1 MSFFIRSLPRLPK
14 TYNRSVFLQ
23 SINKRAFHQSIANM
37 GVHNIANATEFK
49 SALTDNQ
56 VVVLDA
62 FATWCGPCKA
72 IAPRVAKLSE
82 DYPAAH
88 FIKIDVDELP
98 EVSQELG
105 IRAMPTFIVFKGNEK
120 VAEVVGANPVALENA
135 IKEAVEG
142 VESKA

>member
-1 MSFFIRSLPRLPK
+1 
-14 TYNRSVFLQ
+14 
-23 SINKRAFHQSIANM
+23 M

-62 FATWCGPCKA
+62 FAVWCGPCKA
-72 IAPRVAKLSE
+72 IAPRVVKLSE

-105 IRAMPTFIVFKGNEK
+105 IRAMPTFIIFKGAEK
-120 VAEVVGANPVALENA
+120 IAEVVGANPAALESA
-135 IKEAVEG
+135 IQKAVEG
-142 VESKA
+142 V